1 MRVSCPVLLFRDRNR
16 LAELFYE
23 WANENHVSY
32 AATSVIGFL
41 QINQL
46 LDEDAIYEFLKK
58 HGGVSNA

>member
-1 MRVSCPVLLFRDRNR
+1 MRVSYHVLLFRERNR

-32 AATSVIGFL
+32 EAASVIGFL
-41 QINQL
+41 QTNQL

-58 HGGVSNA
+58 RGTT

>member
-1 MRVSCPVLLFRDRNR
+1 MRVNCPTLLFRDRKR

-32 AATSVIGFL
+32 EATSVIGFL
-41 QINQL
+41 QTNHL

-58 HGGVSNA
+58 RGTR